1 MAGRPRKPTAL
12 IEATGG
18 YPRDRDGEPRPKGAP
33 RKPSGLNE
41 TASRVWDDVIAAL
54 SSVKGLLTRADTNI
68 LMRYCNSMSRYYQ
81 AQAILEKDG
90 VLIKGAKGGV
100 RTRPDP
106 DHHHNDHGVG
116 GAGVR
121 TRPRADPDPHNNHD
135 VCRGRAAGH
144 HHDDARTIRRR
155 TWWHIRAGQHR
166 RQRNRPEQVRAVPAR
181 PSRSGRLVVYD

>member
-68 LMRYCNSMSRYYQ
+68 LMRYCNSMSRYNQ

-106 DHHHNDHGVG
+106 D
-116 GAGVR
+116 
-121 TRPRADPDPHNNHD
+121 PHNNHD

-144 HHDDARTIRRR
+144 IRRR

-181 PSRSGRLVVYD
+181 PSRSGRLVVYE

>member
-68 LMRYCNSMSRYYQ
+68 LMRYCNCMSRYYQ
-81 AQAILEKDG
+81 AQAILEADG
-90 VLIKGAKGGV
+90 VLIKGAKGMVKHPVIQIIRDASSEALMLERQMGLTPSA
-100 RTRPDP
+100 R
-106 DHHHNDHGVG
+106 
-116 GAGVR
+116 AGMKM
-121 TRPRADPDPHNNHD
+121 PSDPHAEMEDLLHVD
-135 VCRGRAAGH
+135 DDDEF
-144 HHDDARTIRRR
+144 DDADDALLAEVST
-155 TWWHIRAGQHR
+155 G
-166 RQRNRPEQVRAVPAR
+166 
-181 PSRSGRLVVYD
+181 GLRLVK